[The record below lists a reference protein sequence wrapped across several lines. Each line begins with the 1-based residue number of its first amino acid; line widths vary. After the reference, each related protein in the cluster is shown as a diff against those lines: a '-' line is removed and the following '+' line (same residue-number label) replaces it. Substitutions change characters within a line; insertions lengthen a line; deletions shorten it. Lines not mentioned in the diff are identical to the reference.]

1 MAASDAGATMPI
13 GPHVSVA
20 GELANAIAN
29 GERVGAT
36 CIQIFTRN
44 QRTWKAKP
52 LAEEEVANFRAARES
67 SPIGEVM
74 SHDSYLINLGS
85 PEEEKLGKSR
95 EAFFDEAARC
105 AELGI
110 RLLNF
115 HPGAHMGGGRDAC
128 LERIV
133 EGVRAV
139 MERLPEAGVVY
150 TIENTAGQGSA
161 VGETLEDLARLLEG
175 LDAPGRS
182 GVCLD
187 TCHLFAAGYDLTDE
201 QAYGR
206 FWEEFERRI
215 GFSYLKAFHL
225 NDAKKPLG
233 SRVDRHE
240 NLGRGE
246 MGEAVF
252 RRLAQDPRFFDIP
265 MFLETPGEDEA
276 WRAEIALM
284 RGFRGQGG
292 AA

>member
-1 MAASDAGATMPI
+1 MPESSPEPAPLPKDGEMLV
-13 GPHVSVA
+13 GPHVSIA
-20 GELANAIAN
+20 GVLANAIAQ
-29 GERVGAT
+29 GERVGASAV
-36 CIQIFTRN
+36 QIFTAN
-44 QRTWKAKP
+44 QRTWRAKP
-52 LAEEEVANFRAARES
+52 HKEEEVARFREAWRDSPVRE
-67 SPIGEVM
+67 IM

-206 FWEEFERRI
+206 VWGEF
-215 GFSYLKAFHL
+215 
-225 NDAKKPLG
+225 
-233 SRVDRHE
+233 
-240 NLGRGE
+240 
-246 MGEAVF
+246 
-252 RRLAQDPRFFDIP
+252 
-265 MFLETPGEDEA
+265 
-276 WRAEIALM
+276 
-284 RGFRGQGG
+284 
-292 AA
+292 